1 MYPLQVALSSRSV
14 APGGA
19 TAIAEILGK
28 QETLNRINE
37 AISKLNQLTFYLKYK

>member
-1 MYPLQVALSSRSV
+1 MYPMQVALSGRSV

-28 QETLNRINE
+28 QETLNRIKN
-37 AISKLNQLTFYLKYK
+37 ATDRLD

>member
-1 MYPLQVALSSRSV
+1 MYPMQVALSGKTV

-28 QETLNRINE
+28 QETISRIEN
-37 AISKLNQLTFYLKYK
+37 AIKKLG